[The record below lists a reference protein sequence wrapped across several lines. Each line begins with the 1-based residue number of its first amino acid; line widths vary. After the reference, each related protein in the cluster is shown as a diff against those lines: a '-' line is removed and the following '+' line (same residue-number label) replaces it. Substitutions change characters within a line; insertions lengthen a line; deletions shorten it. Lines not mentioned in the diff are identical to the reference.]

1 MDDLLKLKELLDIDS
16 FASMAQQLQQKA
28 WLMHWALFIFF
39 NHENGMN
46 ALIDLFMQDRQA
58 REGQTCCGLEG
69 GRAGGGRERGIHMPP
84 LSGDAGL
91 GGPPMHGCGTE
102 AASKGASSSHLHGA
116 AAPAVV
122 PSPGRACS
130 CTPLPF
136 PSCAGTSLPSSCR
149 VLTCCATCRWRWW
162 STSAA
167 ATSSRT
173 WSRCGVWMGGLWECS
188 GGVEPLGV

>member
-69 GRAGGGRERGIHMPP
+69 GASRWRERARDTHAPSLRGRGSGRAADAWLWHGGR
-84 LSGDAGL
+84 L
-91 GGPPMHGCGTE
+91 
-102 AASKGASSSHLHGA
+102 
-116 AAPAVV
+116 
-122 PSPGRACS
+122 
-130 CTPLPF
+130 
-136 PSCAGTSLPSSCR
+136 
-149 VLTCCATCRWRWW
+149 
-162 STSAA
+162 
-167 ATSSRT
+167 
-173 WSRCGVWMGGLWECS
+173 
-188 GGVEPLGV
+188 